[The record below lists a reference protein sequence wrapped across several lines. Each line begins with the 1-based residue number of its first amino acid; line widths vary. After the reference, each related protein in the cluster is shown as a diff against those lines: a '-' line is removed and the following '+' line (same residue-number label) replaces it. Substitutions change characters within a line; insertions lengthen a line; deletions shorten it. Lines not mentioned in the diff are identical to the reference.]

1 MEHMTKI
8 YHGSVNTEAT
18 LLKKIEDVEESV
30 KNLNENFE
38 AMTVQLEDV
47 QEKMY
52 DFEQNKKNNLIFYGV
67 PGDNRE
73 SKDDLKHK
81 ISNLLKLRLNIRR
94 DIPLVRASRM
104 LTGTYI
110 IVQKNF
116 YTIRKYLARSPSAR
130 VPALAGDVRDVQGPR
145 GRAEEREGADEEQ
158 RDGDRGPEQ
167 ADTGEQAGAQEVHE
181 GDQEEEP
188 GEVTFED

>member
-1 MEHMTKI
+1 MVIIFDLLHDCETLRWFVYSSNKVNTNLMEHMTKI

-30 KNLNENFE
+30 KNLNENFD

-110 IVQKNF
+110 IVQKIF
-116 YTIRKYLARSPSAR
+116 T
-130 VPALAGDVRDVQGPR
+130 Q
-145 GRAEEREGADEEQ
+145 
-158 RDGDRGPEQ
+158 
-167 ADTGEQAGAQEVHE
+167 
-181 GDQEEEP
+181 
-188 GEVTFED
+188 

>member
-1 MEHMTKI
+1 MVTVYVLPNYETLRWFVYSSNEVNTNLMEHMTKI

-30 KNLNENFE
+30 KNLNENFD

-110 IVQKNF
+110 IVQKIF
-116 YTIRKYLARSPSAR
+116 T
-130 VPALAGDVRDVQGPR
+130 Q
-145 GRAEEREGADEEQ
+145 
-158 RDGDRGPEQ
+158 
-167 ADTGEQAGAQEVHE
+167 
-181 GDQEEEP
+181 
-188 GEVTFED
+188 